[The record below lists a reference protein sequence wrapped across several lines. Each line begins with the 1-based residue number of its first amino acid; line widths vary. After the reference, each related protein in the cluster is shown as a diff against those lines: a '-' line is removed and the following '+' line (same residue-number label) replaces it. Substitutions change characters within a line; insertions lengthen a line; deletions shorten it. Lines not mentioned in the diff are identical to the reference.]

1 MSPALIPAIL
11 GLAAVLIW
19 PLSYVQKGKAAATAL
34 AVFALLLALVLAASG
49 FGIAAAG
56 EAIRANADLPF
67 GLIFALRLDAL
78 ALAFLVPVL
87 IAALAAAFCAQRLF
101 ERAGPLRL
109 FQSLL
114 LALVAAQATFL
125 LADRIWLALNA
136 WFLAAAFA
144 FVLLWRSGDLP
155 AGPGRALP
163 FLAAM
168 LAAGLAFAVGLHQ
181 LGEAAGRSELTVISH
196 RLAGLPGITGGASA
210 ILAGVV
216 IAAGLIPF
224 RIAQTRALTAPA
236 PAPVLAFL
244 LPAGPGLAA
253 IFLLARLTPVGA
265 GATLTPAPF
274 VAAALLLLAL
284 FAMQAGGASAMR
296 RRGLP
301 GIVAALVAAQVALAL
316 LLAAQPLPGARMA
329 LILVVVALVPAA
341 AALFLC
347 AGAIQRETG
356 SPRLPVA
363 GGLIGRMPLT
373 ALLIGL
379 SLLSLA
385 GLLPFAGYHAMIA
398 VLDLAAHSV
407 LPDRSA
413 PVLLAALML
422 SYALIMAAVMHCA
435 SLARRTAP
443 VPKGTTP
450 VTIRDPGWQVWLA
463 PALLVALLLLAG
475 LLPAPIAAL
484 AEAAAQGTGEA
495 GTARLALW
503 QAPTDAAPW
512 AWLASLGLGIVIH
525 GLRRPVPRPD
535 EVDPEAWSEA

>member
-34 AVFALLLALVLAASG
+34 AALALLLALVLAASG

-67 GLIFALRLDAL
+67 GLVFALRLDAL

-87 IAALAAAFCAQRLF
+87 IAALAVAFCAQRLF

-168 LAAGLAFAVGLHQ
+168 LAAGLAFAVGLQQ

-196 RLAGLPGITGGASA
+196 RLAGLPGITGAASA

-224 RIAQTRALTAPA
+224 RIAQTRALTA

-284 FAMQAGGASAMR
+284 FAMLAGGASAMR

-329 LILVVVALVPAA
+329 LILVVAALVPATS
-341 AALFLC
+341 ALFLC
-347 AGAIQRETG
+347 AGVIQRETG

-379 SLLSLA
+379 ALLSLA

-398 VLDLAAHSV
+398 VLDLAASNA
-407 LPDRSA
+407 LSDRSA

-422 SYALIMAAVMHCA
+422 SYALIMAAVLHCA

-503 QAPTDAAPW
+503 QAPNDAAPW

-525 GLRRPVPRPD
+525 GLRRPVPRLD